1 MIMATTEPRFCLLA
15 GQLQISSLGPGRGP
29 DKKMQTCEIDRQT
42 DKRQAVK
49 KGDVGMGWE
58 EEDDDKSGAAKFP
71 QGAVNTRGS

>member
-1 MIMATTEPRFCLLA
+1 
-15 GQLQISSLGPGRGP
+15 
-29 DKKMQTCEIDRQT
+29 MQTCEIDRQT

-49 KGDVGMGWE
+49 KGDVGLGWE